1 MGAGMNASARLGLA
15 LLLALA
21 VGLGAARAAQAWW
34 QPQAAALAH
43 AALTAPD
50 ARHWLGVDDLGR
62 DVLARLAAAA
72 PLTAGVGL
80 AVSALGMALAA
91 ALALLGLRS
100 PRADA
105 LTLRLADVCSA
116 LPGTL
121 ILIALSSAFRPGAAA
136 LAATLALLGWDAE
149 LRTLRA
155 RLRQVWRHES
165 LDAARAGGPAGRA
178 GRGAG
183 AARRVPLR
191 RAGLSGAGR
200 SAPAHLGRHAQ
211 RGHALAGAPGGAV
224 VRAACGLLPGVPA
237 HRAGAHRA
245 GTGRGAM
252 ESLVIEA
259 EDFGVSAGGR
269 ALLRGLRFRAA
280 QAGPLVIVG
289 ESGAGKSTLARA
301 LAGLAPGPATGALRV
316 GGLNLAAASA
326 AELRAWRGRRASIAL
341 QDAASALNPQHT
353 LLEQVAEPLRLH
365 RAMGARQAR
374 AAAADLLASLD
385 LPASLHARYP
395 AQCSGGQLQRALLAV
410 ALAPEP
416 ELLVLDE
423 PTSALDAAARDLVL
437 RRLRAEARQRRL
449 AVVTHDLELARAL

>member
-1 MGAGMNASARLGLA
+1 
-15 LLLALA
+15 
-21 VGLGAARAAQAWW
+21 
-34 QPQAAALAH
+34 
-43 AALTAPD
+43 
-50 ARHWLGVDDLGR
+50 
-62 DVLARLAAAA
+62 
-72 PLTAGVGL
+72 
-80 AVSALGMALAA
+80 
-91 ALALLGLRS
+91 
-100 PRADA
+100 
-105 LTLRLADVCSA
+105 
-116 LPGTL
+116 
-121 ILIALSSAFRPGAAA
+121 
-136 LAATLALLGWDAE
+136 
-149 LRTLRA
+149 
-155 RLRQVWRHES
+155 
-165 LDAARAGGPAGRA
+165 
-178 GRGAG
+178 
-183 AARRVPLR
+183 
-191 RAGLSGAGR
+191 
-200 SAPAHLGRHAQ
+200 
-211 RGHALAGAPGGAV
+211 
-224 VRAACGLLPGVPA
+224 
-237 HRAGAHRA
+237 
-245 GTGRGAM
+245 M

-449 AVVTHDLELARAL
+449 AVVTHDLELARALQGQTLVLYGGSVMETGPAARVLAAPRHPYARGTTDRSSHPFCLSVPLKFLPSLSLLLYSVPLLLMSLSLLMS

>member
-34 QPQAAALAH
+34 QPQAAALAD

-62 DVLARLAAAA
+62 DVLARQAAAA

-165 LDAARAGGPAGRA
+165 LDAARLA
-178 GRGAG
+178 GAG
-183 AARRVPLR
+183 APWLLR
-191 RAGLSGAGR
+191 R
-200 SAPAHLGRHAQ
+200 
-211 RGHALAGAPGGAV
+211 HALP
-224 VRAACGLLPGVPA
+224 
-237 HRAGAHRA
+237 
-245 GTGRGAM
+245 
-252 ESLVIEA
+252 
-259 EDFGVSAGGR
+259 
-269 ALLRGLRFRAA
+269 
-280 QAGPLVIVG
+280 
-289 ESGAGKSTLARA
+289 A
-301 LAGLAPGPATGALRV
+301 LAGL
-316 GGLNLAAASA
+316 LAAQAVGLARRGVFHYAGLAFLGLADPRQPTWGGMLNEAMPWLAHPA
-326 AELRAWRGRRASIAL
+326 ALWCA
-341 QDAASALNPQHT
+341 
-353 LLEQVAEPLRLH
+353 
-365 RAMGARQAR
+365 
-374 AAAADLLASLD
+374 
-385 LPASLHARYP
+385 LPAACCLACLLIGL
-395 AQCSGGQLQRALLAV
+395 ALIGQG
-410 ALAPEP
+410 
-416 ELLVLDE
+416 
-423 PTSALDAAARDLVL
+423 
-437 RRLRAEARQRRL
+437 
-449 AVVTHDLELARAL
+449 LEEGRWKAW